1 VELSGKVAVVTG
13 GAAGCGASIC
23 RRFAAEGAS
32 VVVCD
37 IDAEGAQ
44 RVADEIGG
52 LAVAG
57 DVAVEADNQRMVEA
71 ALERYGHVD
80 VFVANAGI
88 MWGTDEGTKEERGS
102 IFAPDEAWH
111 RVYAVNQMANVYAA
125 RAVVPH
131 WLERGEGYFVVN
143 ASAAGLLTS
152 LGNAP
157 YAVSKHAAVGF
168 TEWLAITY
176 YDVGIR
182 ASCIVSEG
190 VRTQMLRDSHG
201 EWFAEAGAIEPDEV
215 ADSLVEGMRVERFLI
230 LPHPRVAEF
239 FQRKAADH
247 DWWLFGMRRLAAK
260 NPGPD

>member
-1 VELSGKVAVVTG
+1 VELAGRVAIVTG

-32 VVVCD
+32 VVVVD
-37 IDAEGAQ
+37 VDADGA
-44 RVADEIGG
+44 RKVADDVGG
-52 LAVAG
+52 LAVPG
-57 DVAVEADNQRMVEA
+57 DVAVESDNVAAVEA
-71 ALERYGHVD
+71 AVDRYGRVD

-88 MWGTDEGTKEERGS
+88 MWGSEVGTKEERGS
-102 IFAPDEAWH
+102 IFASDADWQ
-111 RVYAVNQMANVYAA
+111 RVYAVNQMANVYGA
-125 RAVVPH
+125 RAVLPH

-176 YDVGIR
+176 GGAGIR
-182 ASCIVSEG
+182 VSCIVSEG

-201 EWFAEAGAIEPDEV
+201 EWFADAGAIEPDEV
-215 ADSLVEGMRVERFLI
+215 ADSLVAGMAEERFLI
-230 LPHPRVAEF
+230 LPHPRVTEF
-239 FQRKAADH
+239 FARKAADY
-247 DWWLFGMRRLAAK
+247 DRWLAGMRRLAAR
-260 NPGPD
+260 NPGPG